1 MYKYENLITE
11 NSKNHNTESNKYKK
25 GNILSGKKNSFFPTT
40 QSSQNQNRI
49 QNNEGDS
56 TLRNF
61 QNSIKSTHYDNNDLK
76 ITNRSNAINSLNEIT
91 KTNDMPKKEKNK
103 TFNDLYKKTYIFN
116 YKPKN
121 KKFNVLRNSK
131 DVPKYLSKDNK
142 HNRDNSNDNKYSN
155 DNILDFDMGDSNV
168 YYLVTHTY
176 NHRNRNDN
184 NNFIYDN
191 NNNNNNNNKLR
202 NKINKQ
208 NNNDNNRYNPKQKIS
223 KISLPF
229 CVYDNYSG
237 YRRRYDDDDKN
248 LLNFDMNDDLYN
260 KSFDQNQLG
269 SFTPNFLRPDDSNE
283 RFRKRDIIPEDLLDD
298 DENENVE
305 NENDVDNELEKRNNM
320 SVHIMRNN
328 ISLPRE
334 SRKRYIDQSNNNP
347 RLNLTDF
354 RKRNKGF
361 GDTIDNDDD
370 NDKDKGDKRKGV
382 KSVPN
387 KRNNSNERSS
397 GNLIKLKKIEYLRD
411 I

>member
-11 NSKNHNTESNKYKK
+11 NSKNHNTESKCKK
-25 GNILSGKKNSFFPTT
+25 DNILSGKKNSFFPTT

-49 QNNEGDS
+49 QNNDGDS

-61 QNSIKSTHYDNNDLK
+61 QNSIKSTHYDNNDLI
-76 ITNRSNAINSLNEIT
+76 ITNRTNAINSLNEIT
-91 KTNDMPKKEKNK
+91 KTNDMPKKGKNK

-131 DVPKYLSKDNK
+131 DIKKYLSKDNK
-142 HNRDNSNDNKYSN
+142 HNRDNSNDNKHSN

-176 NHRNRNDN
+176 NHRNRNRNNN
-184 NNFIYDN
+184 NNFIYN
-191 NNNNNNNNKLR
+191 NSYNNNNNKLR
-202 NKINKQ
+202 NNKNRQ
-208 NNNDNNRYNPKQKIS
+208 NNNDNTRYNPKQKIG

-229 CVYDNYSG
+229 CVYDNYPG

-260 KSFDQNQLG
+260 NSFDQNQLG
-269 SFTPNFLRPDDSNE
+269 SFTPNFLNPDDSNE

-320 SVHIMRNN
+320 SVHIINN
-328 ISLPRE
+328 TISLPHE
-334 SRKRYIDQSNNNP
+334 TRKRYIDQNHNNP

-361 GDTIDNDDD
+361 NDEIDN
-370 NDKDKGDKRKGV
+370 NDKDNGDKRKGV

-387 KRNNSNERSS
+387 KRNNNDERRS
-397 GNLIKLKKIEYLRD
+397 GNLIKLKKIEFLRD